1 MKGAALYRFGNRM
14 PRFMEL
20 ARTSYVGPRIYPLA
34 AFLYAAMNAELD
46 GRSVHMPTFLKVT
59 DMIRQ
64 FVADG
69 YYNKMLDTR
78 DWDADLEVP
87 QAVIRKAFNEI
98 IEGSQLLDDVTDRWL
113 EELATNAHRFRVVPD
128 VQRNALLV
136 IRR

>member
-1 MKGAALYRFGNRM
+1 MKEAALYRFGNRM

-46 GRSVHMPTFLKVT
+46 GRSVHMPTFLRVT

-64 FVADG
+64 FVTDG
-69 YYNKMLDTR
+69 YYKKMIDNS
-78 DWDADLEVP
+78 DWESDIEVP
-87 QAVIRKAFNEI
+87 QDIVRTAFNEI
-98 IEGSQLLDDVTDRWL
+98 IEGAQLLDDVTDKWL
-113 EELATNAHRFRVVPD
+113 NELSSSAHRFRVVPD
-128 VQRNALLV
+128 VRRNALLV